1 MIEVMIRVKGLLDP
15 HWSEWFD
22 GFSISHSGQY
32 ETVLAGF
39 VPDQGALYG
48 VLIKMRNLGL
58 ALISVHC
65 VESDHANA
73 DHEDH

>member
-1 MIEVMIRVKGLLDP
+1 MIEVKIRIKGLLDP

-22 GFSISHSGQY
+22 GFTISHSGQH
-32 ETVLAGF
+32 ETVLVGF

-48 VLIKMRNLGL
+48 VLIKMRNLSL

-65 VESDHANA
+65 VESDHGGVGRENQ
-73 DHEDH
+73 